1 MELHYLEFDYS
12 EDDEG
17 TGTFDAMASVAH
29 AQVAALYAEVS
40 SVLAW
45 AHSQFPDTCAAQEDG
60 GQWQYDLQGVQE
72 QTTPLVLDFD
82 VDVDVD
88 DACLRSITG
97 APAAVRTVVT
107 LSISGSAQV
116 CGALREAF
124 GID

>member
-17 TGTFDAMASVAH
+17 TGTFDAMASVAR

-40 SVLAW
+40 SVLVW
-45 AHSQFPDTCAAQEDG
+45 AHSQFPDSCAAQEDG

-72 QTTPLVLDFD
+72 QSTPLVLEFD
-82 VDVDVD
+82 ADDV
-88 DACLRSITG
+88 CLRSSTR
-97 APAAVRTVVT
+97 APAAARTVVT
-107 LSISGSAQV
+107 LSISGSAQF